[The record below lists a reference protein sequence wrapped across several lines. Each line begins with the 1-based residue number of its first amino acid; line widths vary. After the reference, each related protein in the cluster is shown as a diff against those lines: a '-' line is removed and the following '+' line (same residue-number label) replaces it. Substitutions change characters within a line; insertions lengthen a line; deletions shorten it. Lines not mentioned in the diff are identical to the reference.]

1 MSNEIARK
9 NRIKFLL
16 LMLAMLSPVIAS
28 YFFHVLEIRP
38 EGTVNYGELLEIKPL
53 KGQALNIENNT
64 IFRPRNMHG
73 KWSLVTIDSGQCS
86 EYCQKKLYQMRQ
98 VRLVQN
104 TEKDRVERIWLIDD
118 HNVPDQDIKN
128 EYEGTV
134 LLSAKDSDLLN
145 EFPAVLSQ
153 HDHIYVVDP
162 MGNLMMRFPKDADP
176 TKISKDIKHLLKLSH
191 LEH

>member
-16 LMLAMLSPVIAS
+16 ISLLLLSPVIAS
-28 YFFHVLEIRP
+28 YILHVLEIRP
-38 EGTVNYGELLEIKPL
+38 EGTVNYGELLEVKPL

-64 IFRPRNMHG
+64 IYRARNMHG
-73 KWSLVTIDSGQCS
+73 KWSLITIDSGQCD

-104 TEKDRVERIWLIDD
+104 TEKDRLGRVWLIDD
-118 HNVPDQDIKN
+118 DHLPKEEIKY
-128 EYEGTV
+128 EYDGTV
-134 LLSAKDSDLLN
+134 LLSAKGSDFLK
-145 EFPAVLSQ
+145 EFPATQSQ

-176 TKISKDIKHLLKLSH
+176 SKISKDMKHLLKLSH
-191 LEH
+191 FEH

>member
-16 LMLAMLSPVIAS
+16 LALVMLSPVIAS
-28 YFFHVLEIRP
+28 YFFYVLEIRP
-38 EGTVNYGELLEIKPL
+38 EGTVNYGELLEVKPL

-64 IFRPRNMHG
+64 IFRARNTHG
-73 KWSLVTIDSGQCS
+73 KWSLITIDSGQCD

-104 TEKDRVERIWLIDD
+104 TEQDRVERIWLIDD
-118 HNVPDQDIKN
+118 HYVPDQDIKN

-134 LLSAKDSDLLN
+134 LLSAKDSDLLK

-162 MGNLMMRFPKDADP
+162 MGNLMMRFPKDANP
-176 TKISKDIKHLLKLSH
+176 TKISKDVKHLLKLSH
-191 LEH
+191 FEH